1 MNTNKVLVLPNP
13 EKSAALEAADRIVR
27 DLISWGVEATAA
39 EVCAAVGEKIA
50 ELAPDL
56 LVVLGGDGTIIDVA
70 RTTAGMNIP
79 IVGINFGT
87 VGYMAE
93 ISHHRTDELKKII
106 DGEFNVQK
114 RMMLDVVIIKQDGTV
129 VTAKSP
135 ALNDAVLSNGP
146 IPKLLEFELYA
157 NGMLAHSMRSDG
169 VIISTPTGSSAYSMS
184 AGGPVMDPE
193 LSCICSTPICPH
205 HLNNNRPTIF
215 RGRTVLEIRNARCR
229 GNKIYL
235 SLDGREVYEL
245 EDGDVVRISRS
256 TCTAPLVRI
265 GNGSF
270 VKLLNTKLSYR
281 PKDN

>member
-1 MNTNKVLVLPNP
+1 
-13 EKSAALEAADRIVR
+13 
-27 DLISWGVEATAA
+27 
-39 EVCAAVGEKIA
+39 
-50 ELAPDL
+50 
-56 LVVLGGDGTIIDVA
+56 
-70 RTTAGMNIP
+70 MNIP
-79 IVGINFGT
+79 IVGVNFGT

-93 ISHHRTDELKKII
+93 ISHQRPEDIKKII
-106 DGEFNVQK
+106 DGRYNVQK
-114 RMMLDVVIIKQDGTV
+114 RMMLDVVIIKEDGTV
-129 VTAKSP
+129 KVAKSP
-135 ALNDAVLSNGP
+135 VLNDAVLSNGP

-245 EDGDVVRISRS
+245 EGSDVVRISRS
-256 TCTAPLVRI
+256 ACTTPLVRV

-270 VKLLNTKLSYR
+270 VKLLNTKLSY
-281 PKDN
+281 KSKEN

>member
-1 MNTNKVLVLPNP
+1 MICKNVLVLPNP
-13 EKSAALEAADRIVR
+13 DKPAALDAAGSIVD
-27 DLISWGVEATAA
+27 DLLSWGCSAHSVLLDEKL
-39 EVCAAVGEKIA
+39 GEHIK
-50 ELAPDL
+50 EYAPDL

-70 RTTAGMNIP
+70 RGTAGMNIP
-79 IVGINFGT
+79 IVGVNFGT

-93 ISHHRTDELKKII
+93 ISHHRPEELKKII
-106 DGEFNVQK
+106 DGRFNIQK
-114 RMMLDVVIIKQDGTV
+114 RMMLDVIIIKENGSVQI
-129 VTAKSP
+129 AKSP
-135 ALNDAVLSNGP
+135 VLNDAVLSNGP

-245 EDGDVVRISRS
+245 EGSDVVRISRS
-256 TCTAPLVRI
+256 AATAPLVRV
-265 GNGSF
+265 GGGSF
-270 VKLLNTKLSYR
+270 VKLLNTKLSYK

>member
-1 MNTNKVLVLPNP
+1 MSTKKVLVLPNP
-13 EKSAALEAADRIVR
+13 EKSAALDAADHIVA
-27 DLISWGVEATAA
+27 DLISWGCEALSVE
-39 EVCAAVGEKIA
+39 VGNDVRKRVEDYSP
-50 ELAPDL
+50 EL
-56 LVVLGGDGTIIDVA
+56 LVVLGGDGTIIDIA
-70 RTTAGMNIP
+70 RETAGLNIP

-93 ISHHRTDELKKII
+93 ISHHRPEELKKII
-106 DGEFNVQK
+106 DGRFNIQK
-114 RMMLDVVIIKQDGTV
+114 RMMLDVVIIKQSGEAIV
-129 VTAKSP
+129 AESP